1 MRALA
6 RPRAHVARTGARGPP
21 RRAREHG
28 LRGREEAKG
37 GDAARAR
44 HSPGD
49 CSCGGLARDGS
60 ERTRRGD
67 RHSASSCPSAR
78 RAGGSVGGGAWGA
91 MGKGANNVLSMAAI
105 VVGEGLSPQGGGHA
119 NKSGAAAVLS
129 GNANGRQTAPGSGR
143 VMMGPLEGGRRMGK
157 TTGNGYDKALRTTA
171 GSTQAC
177 AEGQGPASSGAAAGM
192 PWCFGVT
199 QQPAHKD
206 EDRWAAAEVLAGV
219 PGLEGLARH
228 AHAAYAVYDGHNGP
242 SASTLATKELLHR
255 ISAAI
260 DRKEAELQI
269 PPPGASKTSDTYA
282 VETKLDTR
290 EAWSPLLL
298 ECVSTAF
305 VELDKHVCSTMHGG
319 TTATLIFLKYCPAG
333 KTVDVLS
340 AWVGDS
346 RAAMLTWGG
355 PETGGATEAARVRD
369 LTTDHKPGTPAE
381 QMRLRNSVKERYGV
395 TPSFDRASPRRS
407 PGHDGVLVVPRQDV
421 DKLSQISSTLQ
432 GGDAAEIESRG
443 GINDTD
449 AYSRALRMQA
459 SEGSIRG
466 GMAGAMALLHARR
479 SSANSPEEESA
490 SDVSELPAV
499 PFVAKMSTHCGY
511 TSAARFIRPDGA
523 SMGVSRT
530 IGDRGWGCGVIA
542 DPEFSQAK
550 VHVGEMARIVLASDG
565 LWDCV
570 SSRLALGG
578 VDGSKAPAAKLG
590 ARINHGK
597 PERVSASLIG
607 TAVEKRVYSGHPR
620 DDITIMFVDID
631 PAGPARQ
638 GGEKVAGA
646 SAPGGDAPECSC
658 AIS

>member
-1 MRALA
+1 
-6 RPRAHVARTGARGPP
+6 
-21 RRAREHG
+21 
-28 LRGREEAKG
+28 
-37 GDAARAR
+37 
-44 HSPGD
+44 
-49 CSCGGLARDGS
+49 
-60 ERTRRGD
+60 
-67 RHSASSCPSAR
+67 
-78 RAGGSVGGGAWGA
+78 
-91 MGKGANNVLSMAAI
+91 MGKGANNVHSMARIA
-105 VVGEGLSPQGGGHA
+105 VTEHVPPQGGGHA

-177 AEGQGPASSGAAAGM
+177 AEGQGPASAGAAAGM

-260 DRKEAELQI
+260 DRKEAELQT

-282 VETKLDTR
+282 VETTLDTQ

-381 QMRLRNSVKERYGV
+381 QKRLRDSVKERYGI

-432 GGDAAEIESRG
+432 CGDAAEIESRG

-499 PFVAKMSTHCGY
+499 PFVAKMSTQNGY
-511 TSAARFIRPDGA
+511 TSAPRFIRPDGA